1 MEKGFFI
8 QTNKKKIIYL
18 DRDGVINKDF
28 GYVYEIDK
36 FEFIN
41 GVFEACKY
49 FINLGYEII
58 VVTNQSGIGRN
69 YYTKEDF
76 IKLTNWMKNEFKK
89 NGINILN
96 VYFCPHAPE
105 ENCNCRK
112 PQIGMITQSLN
123 DFDIDLQKSWLI
135 GDKMSDIQTAISAN
149 IPNKI
154 LISKEKDDKVLH
166 VVETLFDTINIIKQ

>member
-1 MEKGFFI
+1 
-8 QTNKKKIIYL
+8 
-18 DRDGVINKDF
+18 
-28 GYVYEIDK
+28 
-36 FEFIN
+36 
-41 GVFEACKY
+41 
-49 FINLGYEII
+49 
-58 VVTNQSGIGRN
+58 
-69 YYTKEDF
+69 
-76 IKLTNWMKNEFKK
+76 MKNEFKK
-89 NGINILN
+89 NDIDILN

-105 ENCNCRK
+105 ENCSCRK